1 MPGLNNWKIFGVI
14 AFICAAGLALVDL
27 RLAVIPVSL
36 FLLLCL
42 AAPFLHR
49 FSFYLPIISSGHTG
63 RQAVA
68 LTFDDGPDPAT
79 TPHLLRLLGIHD
91 VPATFFVVG
100 KRAAAYPGLI
110 RNILDAGHSIG
121 NHSFNHDPFVGFK
134 GQERIVEEVII
145 TQRILADL
153 GVMPMVFRPPVGVT
167 YPGLGKVLNE
177 LGLVTVTF
185 SCRALDRGNRSIG
198 HISER
203 ILRNARG
210 DDIIMLHD
218 HPPTHPASISTW
230 LAEVEALLSGISRKG
245 LEIRPLSELIGRPV
259 DRRREHPPS
268 FKAAGPVRNCAS
280 TWDRRQGSRP

>member
-1 MPGLNNWKIFGVI
+1 MAGLNNRGRIGVA
-14 AFICAAGLALVDL
+14 AFFCAIGLTQVDL
-27 RLAVIPVSL
+27 RLAMIPVSL
-36 FLLLCL
+36 FLLLCVV
-42 AAPFLHR
+42 APFLPR

-79 TPHLLRLLGIHD
+79 TPHLLRLLGIHG

-110 RNILDAGHSIG
+110 RSILDAGHSIG

-134 GQERIVEEVII
+134 GQKRIVEEVII

-198 HISER
+198 HIAER

-218 HPPTHPASISTW
+218 HPPAHPASISTW
-230 LAEVEALLSGISRKG
+230 LAEVETLLSGISRKG

-259 DRRREHPPS
+259 DRRQEHPPS
-268 FKAAGPVRNCAS
+268 FKAAGPVGNCAS